1 MKKIYIILFS
11 VLCIICVYS
20 TVYANKEIYVSI
32 LSKDIIEIQ
41 YDYLN
46 NNNYDYRYEK
56 FKRDL
61 KLYEKYL
68 SQNGEYDFLLQDVN
82 KCMDKAL
89 SGKSTLYNF
98 DIALNYIKRTDDFS
112 DDIK

>member
-32 LSKDIIEIQ
+32 LSKDVIEIQ
-41 YDYLN
+41 NDYLN
-46 NNNYDYRYEK
+46 NDNYEYRYEK
-56 FKRDL
+56 FKKDL

-68 SQNGEYDFLLQDVN
+68 SQNSEYDILLQDVN
-82 KCMDKAL
+82 KYIDKAL

-98 DIALNYIKRTDDFS
+98 DIALNYIKRTAEF
-112 DDIK
+112 